1 VPRLIEL
8 QRESDSLAAC
18 AAAGRQVRDPN
29 LRGWAALLPPR
40 PALLQEGLRQ
50 SGIPV
55 LRGEKGA
62 LALGS
67 ISQLWSAAR
76 SLADAVEDGGARAM
90 ATELARRAGNVEASQ
105 QPWLLPRSRLPEGR
119 VLVMAV
125 LNVTPDSFSDG
136 GSFAVADAA
145 VEHGLRLAAEGA
157 DLIDVGGEST
167 RPGAQPVPAD
177 EELRRALPVIREL
190 VRRAKVPISIDT
202 TKAEVAR
209 AAMEA
214 GAEVVNDVSGLRR
227 DPEMGT
233 AVARGGAALCL
244 MHSRGEPRDMQQHAA
259 YADLLGE
266 MQDELLEG
274 LRRAR
279 EAGVPEERI
288 ALDPGLGF
296 AKTAEHNLLLMRR
309 LRELTQLGRPLLA
322 GASRKSFLGRLS
334 GKIAPER
341 LTGSV
346 AAAAVLALN
355 GASILRVH
363 DVAATREA
371 LAVVD
376 AVRSSAS

>member
-1 VPRLIEL
+1 MPRLCEL
-8 QRESDSLAAC
+8 QQESDSLAAC
-18 AAAGRQVRDPN
+18 AAIARPARDPN
-29 LRGWAALLPPR
+29 LRGWAALLPSQ
-40 PALLQEGLRQ
+40 PALLHEGLRQ
-50 SGIPV
+50 SGVPV

-67 ISQLWSAAR
+67 VSQLWSAAR
-76 SLADAVEDGGARAM
+76 GLADALEDGGARAQ
-90 ATELARRAGNVEASQ
+90 AAELARRAENVDTPRP
-105 QPWLLPRSRLPEGR
+105 PWRLPRSLLPEGR

-136 GSFAVADAA
+136 GSFAGVEAA

-167 RPGAQPVPAD
+167 RPGAQPVPAE
-177 EELRRALPVIREL
+177 EELRRVLPVVREL
-190 VRRAKVPISIDT
+190 VRRAGVPVSIDT

-209 AAMEA
+209 AAIEA
-214 GAEVVNDVSGLRR
+214 GAEVVNDVSGLQR
-227 DPEMGT
+227 DPELGG

-244 MHSRGEPRDMQQHAA
+244 MHTRGTPRDMRQRAV

-266 MQDELLEG
+266 VQDELLDG

-296 AKTAEHNLLLMRR
+296 AKTAEHNLVLMRR

-322 GASRKSFLGRLS
+322 GASRKSFLGSLS
-334 GKIAPER
+334 GKPAPER
-341 LTGSV
+341 LLGSV

-355 GASILRVH
+355 GASIVRVH
-363 DVAATREA
+363 EVAATREA